1 LTKQSLRE
9 LPIAPEGIQLTII
22 FGVLSAI
29 FMIAGAWKIGIILLV
44 CTAFNLYFFR
54 NPDRHSP
61 EGNVVVAP
69 ADGRI
74 IVIKPVL
81 EKRFFKEEVNK
92 ISIFMNVFNVHVNR
106 MPYDGEVLE
115 VAHEDG
121 KFLSAD
127 LDAAAE
133 ENEKNSVFVKTPAG
147 FNILFVQVAG
157 LIARRIICYVKKGDL
172 LKRSERFGLICYGSR
187 VDIFL
192 PKSVEIKVKIGDKT
206 TAGETVIGEIKN
218 D

>member
-1 LTKQSLRE
+1 MTRQSLRE

-22 FGVLSAI
+22 FGVLCAI

-44 CTAFNLYFFR
+44 CTVFNLYFFR
-54 NPDRHSP
+54 NPERHAP

-69 ADGRI
+69 ADGRV

-81 EKRFFKEEVNK
+81 ESRFFKEEVNK

-106 MPYDGEVLE
+106 MPYDGEVLD
-115 VAHEDG
+115 VVHEDG
-121 KFLSAD
+121 KFLCAD

-133 ENEKNSVFVKTPAG
+133 ENEKNSVFIKTPEG

-157 LIARRIICYVKKGDL
+157 LIARRIICYVNKGDI
-172 LKRSERFGLICYGSR
+172 LKKSERFGLICYSSR

-192 PKSVEIKVKIGDKT
+192 PKSVEIKVKIGDIT
-206 TAGETVIGEIKN
+206 TAGETVIGETKN